1 VSRWIPVKNFVSN
14 PTSRTRVYDT
24 PPPPPLC
31 HWRTGHGAQGTSTLR
46 ERETSLRTL
55 RTLRER
61 ETSLRTRGLSSVTA
75 NACNKLWCIG
85 CVVATAQH
93 RIPVL
98 IRLHLHLR
106 ICPYFIPY
114 PSLSLSLSLSLSQTP
129 LLPSG
134 SLQHRKTS
142 RCTSRPAQNQT
153 GTCRHIHITQDSCY
167 SHVPAAWDHWAHTQT
182 HWGQS
187 PAEGLT
193 RRAFFFPQRSRPTVC
208 DDGGCGQRWR
218 DQRTL
223 KTNVD

>member
-114 PSLSLSLSLSLSQTP
+114 PSLSLSLSLSLSRRRP
-129 LLPSG
+129 YFLPAPCSIAKRHG
-134 SLQHRKTS
+134 APHGLRKT
-142 RCTSRPAQNQT
+142 RRGHAATYTSHKTVVTRMCQLLGIIGHTHKHT
-153 GTCRHIHITQDSCY
+153 GGK
-167 SHVPAAWDHWAHTQT
+167 A
-182 HWGQS
+182 
-187 PAEGLT
+187 
-193 RRAFFFPQRSRPTVC
+193 PQRV
-208 DDGGCGQRWR
+208 
-218 DQRTL
+218 
-223 KTNVD
+223 